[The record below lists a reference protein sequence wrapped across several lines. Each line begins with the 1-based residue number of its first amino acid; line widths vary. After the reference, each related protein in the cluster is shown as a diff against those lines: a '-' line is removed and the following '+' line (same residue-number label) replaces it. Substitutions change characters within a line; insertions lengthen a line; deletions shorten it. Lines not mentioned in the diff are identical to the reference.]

1 MTDPLLR
8 MLANLPQAEPDRAR
22 AARVRMQCH
31 AALARGRQPGAARRS
46 GGPRLSETLLAGL
59 GGVYLME
66 TVRQA
71 LLLFGIV

>member
-22 AARVRMQCH
+22 AARVRMRCH
-31 AALARGRQPGAARRS
+31 AALARGQRRRARRS
-46 GGPRLSETLLAGL
+46 RGPRRTDALLSAL
-59 GGVYLME
+59 GAAYLIE

-71 LLLFGIV
+71 LLLLGIV